1 MIRATTLRRAGRLFA
16 TGIAPSAACIG
27 TVYLLRPRPIQLDA
41 IDVSPRQHQSQRA
54 GLSTKAVQQIASG
67 SMAVYF
73 FIFLRRKRRR
83 RGKQVIKLIAS
94 FALGFGCGLI
104 IAIFSR
110 TLAFLGSI
118 LAVSIYV
125 TSRYGIDLPQI
136 LGIKKFLLKSSVWRK
151 LGGSPWFTASFAL
164 TFTLAAFVHL

>member
-1 MIRATTLRRAGRLFA
+1 MPLTCLHGSTNINELGFQQKLF
-16 TGIAPSAACIG
+16 SRSLVAAWL
-27 TVYLLRPRPIQLDA
+27 V
-41 IDVSPRQHQSQRA
+41 
-54 GLSTKAVQQIASG
+54 
-67 SMAVYF
+67 M
-73 FIFLRRKRRR
+73 
-83 RGKQVIKLIAS
+83 KLIAS

-118 LAVSIYV
+118 LAVSVYV

>member
-16 TGIAPSAACIG
+16 SGIAPSAACIG

-54 GLSTKAVQQIASG
+54 GLSTKTVQQISSG
-67 SMAVYF
+67 SMA
-73 FIFLRRKRRR
+73 
-83 RGKQVIKLIAS
+83 
-94 FALGFGCGLI
+94 GFGCGLI
-104 IAIFSR
+104 IALFSR

-118 LAVSIYV
+118 LAVSVYV

-136 LGIKKFLLKSSVWRK
+136 LGIKKLLLKSSVWRK

>member
-1 MIRATTLRRAGRLFA
+1 MATMIRATTLRRAGRLFA

-67 SMAVYF
+67 SMAE
-73 FIFLRRKRRR
+73 RRG

-118 LAVSIYV
+118 LAVSVYV